1 MNNHLKSTFPLKFP
15 LKEDESK
22 TAGMVKGLQNTIHH
36 LRRKTSQSF
45 NYDTVVLAHRSTRGT
60 EDGATYRIAN
70 VLQFLFTFVSII
82 TVLDFILDHAFLDR
96 FYFIC

>member
-1 MNNHLKSTFPLKFP
+1 MNNHLKSTLLIP

-22 TAGMVKGLQNTIHH
+22 TAGMVKGLENTIHH

-60 EDGATYRIAN
+60 EDGVITYRIAN

>member
-1 MNNHLKSTFPLKFP
+1 
-15 LKEDESK
+15 
-22 TAGMVKGLQNTIHH
+22 MVKGLENTIHH

-60 EDGATYRIAN
+60 EDGVITYRIAN

-82 TVLDFILDHAFLDR
+82 TVLDFILDHAFLDS
-96 FYFIC
+96 FYPLFVEF